1 MKILIAGDS
10 FAADWTVKYPD
21 QKGWP
26 NLLAE
31 CFDVKNIAQ
40 AGVSEYR
47 IYRQIMSVENLHEY
61 DFCIIS
67 HTSPYRSVTRH
78 HPVHASDLLH
88 QHADLMLN
96 DINYHFHTLKGMF
109 NRSLRAASKYIKYH
123 YDIEFHETIYNLL
136 KKEIDEKLLKNNTIS
151 IFDLLFKLNDN
162 EQDVNLHELQKR
174 YPGKINHFSI
184 QGNQLIFQKLL
195 EYINNK

>member
-31 CFDVKNIAQ
+31 RFDVKNIAQ

-47 IYRQIMSVENLHEY
+47 IYQQIMSVENLYEY

-67 HTSPYRSVTRH
+67 HTSPHRSVTRH
-78 HPVHASDLLH
+78 HPVHASDSLH

-96 DINYHFHTLKGMF
+96 DINYHLHTLKGMF
-109 NRSLRAASKYIKYH
+109 NRSLRAASDYIKYH

-151 IFDLLFKLNDN
+151 ISDLLFKLNNN
-162 EQDVNLHELQKR
+162 EQDLNLHELQTQ

>member
-10 FAADWTVKYPD
+10 FAADWTVKYPG

-31 CFDVKNIAQ
+31 RFDVKNIAQ

-47 IYRQIMSVENLHEY
+47 IYQQIMSVENLQEY

-78 HPVHASDLLH
+78 HPVHALDSLH

-96 DINYHFHTLKGMF
+96 DINYHLHTLKGRF
-109 NRSLRAASKYIKYH
+109 NRSLRAAGEYIKYH

-151 IFDLLFKLNDN
+151 IFDLLFKLTDH
-162 EQDVNLHELQKR
+162 EQNLNLHELQKQ
-174 YPGKINHFSI
+174 YPGKINHFST

-195 EYINNK
+195 EYIDNK